1 MAQLL
6 LNVKFSLA
14 GVINLT
20 PDSFSDPALHQSPE
34 QITKTLSHFK
44 SHNVGI
50 LDIGAESTA
59 PMNASIGPD
68 HEWDRLQ
75 KHFFSHPKL
84 AECLDFDLSLDS
96 FRPQSARLFF
106 SKLTELGFKNR
117 MIWNDV
123 SGVLDEEVFALVDEF
138 KLTYIYC
145 HNEVKSRS
153 DVFAHSK
160 LRGSGAIYGRVIADA
175 RRVQKEFEQR
185 GQAEHLIF
193 DPCFGFS
200 KSVEENYELM
210 KKSADMIKELSMSVM
225 LGVSRKSFLRALV
238 PGADLL
244 SRSEL
249 NQYCDLLQSQYF
261 SHLLG
266 ELREPDHF
274 NHPLEIML
282 RLHAPESFSLS
293 NKAQIFLK

>member
-1 MAQLL
+1 MAQLP

-34 QITKTLSHFK
+34 QLTKTLTHFK
-44 SHNVGI
+44 SHGVGI

-59 PMNASIGPD
+59 PMNAAVG
-68 HEWDRLQ
+68 HEDEWERLQ
-75 KHFFSHPKL
+75 KYFFSHPNF
-84 AECLDFDLSLDS
+84 ADCLDFDLSLDS

-106 SKLTELGFKNR
+106 SKLVELGFKKR

-123 SGVLDEEVFALVDEF
+123 SGVLDEEVFTLVDKF

-145 HNEVKSRS
+145 HNEVKARS

-160 LRGSGAIYGRVIADA
+160 LRGSGDIYGRVIADA
-175 RRVQKEFEQR
+175 RRVQAEFAQR
-185 GQAEHLIF
+185 GLAQHLII

-200 KSVEENYELM
+200 KSALENYELM
-210 KKSADMIKELSMSVM
+210 KKSAEMIRELSMSVM

-238 PGADLL
+238 PGAELL
-244 SRSEL
+244 SRGEL
-249 NQYCDLLQSQYF
+249 NQYCDVLQSLYF
-261 SHLLG
+261 SNLLA
-266 ELREPDHF
+266 EFSEVDQFDP
-274 NHPLEIML
+274 PLEIML